1 MVFFIENRTGLR
13 MVEGIEDRK
22 TGIIYPILPLFK
34 TKLVQGEGFE
44 PANLYRNRS

>member
-22 TGIIYPILPLFK
+22 TGIIYPAFLCLK
-34 TKLVQGEGFE
+34 Q
-44 PANLYRNRS
+44 S